1 MSLMIFLMG
10 VCMGS
15 FVNMLVFRTMFEKQ
29 IPRTNNQETNRK
41 RSFCDF
47 CGKQLNWWNNVPVL
61 SFLFQK
67 GKSQC
72 CHKKLDVSY
81 PIVEIITG
89 LLFLLNF
96 QFSIFNFQSIFNF
109 EFLILNLI
117 TVLVIYSA
125 VYDAK
130 TMYLPDWSTYT
141 LIFLAIIYQ
150 IIGRPVGPPM
160 LYLLNIVYAAI
171 GASGFLLLLYLIT
184 KGKGMGLG
192 DVYLALFMGLLLGWP
207 KIILAFYIAFIV
219 GAIWGIILLI
229 LKRKKIKSEV
239 PFGPFLLFG
248 TMVVWYFGDKIMYYV
263 LSIM

>member
-1 MSLMIFLMG
+1 MAFVIFILG
-10 VCMGS
+10 ICFGS
-15 FVNMLVFRTMFEKQ
+15 FINMLVYRTGLLH
-29 IPRTNNQETNRK
+29 PPK
-41 RSFCDF
+41 RIRNDTFSYCDF
-47 CGKQLNWWNNVPVL
+47 CGKQLNWWNNIPIFSWV
-61 SFLFQK
+61 FQK

-72 CHKKLDVSY
+72 CRKKLDFSY
-81 PIVEIITG
+81 PLVELITG
-89 LLFLLNF
+89 ILFLLNYCLF
-96 QFSIFNFQSIFNF
+96 TNYYLLFTVY
-109 EFLILNLI
+109 LAI
-117 TVLVIYSA
+117 TVLVVYSA

-141 LIFLAIIYQ
+141 LIFLSLFFVHSIGNIYS
-150 IIGRPVGPPM
+150 
-160 LYLLNIVYAAI
+160 AI

-239 PFGPFLLFG
+239 PFGPFLLLG
-248 TMVVWYFGDKIMYYV
+248 TMVVWYFGVKIMYYV
-263 LSIM
+263 LSVM